1 VANKSVKSAASALAG
16 NTFLRSLCGA
26 GFPLF
31 ASKLF
36 TGLGINWAATLLG
49 CIAAV
54 LVPIPVLF
62 YVYGARIRAKSSF
75 AKTLDLYDDG
85 SSYEADS
92 AVEDEKRSEGAGGM
106 FERRKEEV

>member
-1 VANKSVKSAASALAG
+1 LIKSAASALAG

-26 GFPLF
+26 AFPLF

-62 YVYGARIRAKSSF
+62 YMYGQRIRAKSPF
-75 AKTLDLYDDG
+75 AKTLDLDEVTSND
-85 SSYEADS
+85 ADS
-92 AVEDEKRSEGAGGM
+92 VVVDEKNEKEVAASGRLFEG
-106 FERRKEEV
+106 RKEEV